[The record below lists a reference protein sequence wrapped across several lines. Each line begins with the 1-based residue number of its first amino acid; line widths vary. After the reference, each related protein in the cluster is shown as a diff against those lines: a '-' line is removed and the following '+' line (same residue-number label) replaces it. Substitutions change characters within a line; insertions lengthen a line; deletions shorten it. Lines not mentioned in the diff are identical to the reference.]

1 MRSLNSQVF
10 NNMFIEILDR
20 ISDKIRREKASEGG
34 LLAMALLQKLL
45 PEGWD
50 PPPFTHFKHIISDS
64 NVGPEILELA
74 QSLLQPGAS
83 LVTCQQALKNLKKL
97 AHAFN
102 FIDCV
107 FHYKT
112 EEAQKI
118 SQENLAIKILCANGI
133 FTKLEN
139 VKDCHGNNQVITAPK
154 DSSKNLPSPE
164 YLQLMEVLQSLK
176 DPDRIKAFLTALF
189 DDMEPIE
196 KNNEKMK
203 ALKEGI
209 QDTFLLGN
217 IETVIEMS
225 NFYKVKYQEMI
236 HEEAESRKLQDE
248 DETSEL
254 TY

>member
-1 MRSLNSQVF
+1 
-10 NNMFIEILDR
+10 
-20 ISDKIRREKASEGG
+20 
-34 LLAMALLQKLL
+34 MALLQKLL

-139 VKDCHGNNQVITAPK
+139 VPERHAPSTRRATGSIASASPTVPTTLPAHCPMAPSAGWKSRARCAPIRCCFASTSRPPASIITRAPHSTNSCARCATSTAPRSF
-154 DSSKNLPSPE
+154 SSSTTW
-164 YLQLMEVLQSLK
+164 VS
-176 DPDRIKAFLTALF
+176 
-189 DDMEPIE
+189 
-196 KNNEKMK
+196 
-203 ALKEGI
+203 
-209 QDTFLLGN
+209 
-217 IETVIEMS
+217 
-225 NFYKVKYQEMI
+225 
-236 HEEAESRKLQDE
+236 
-248 DETSEL
+248 
-254 TY
+254 